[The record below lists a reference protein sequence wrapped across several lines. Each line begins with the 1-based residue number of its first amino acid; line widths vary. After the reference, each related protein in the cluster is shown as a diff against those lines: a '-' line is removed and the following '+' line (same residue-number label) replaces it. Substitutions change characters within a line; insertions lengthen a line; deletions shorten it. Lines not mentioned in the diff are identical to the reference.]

1 MSDEFDYNNARQFLI
16 DKSNRKKQHSFELY
30 EKARKEAADIILY
43 IQNNFSVK
51 RIYQWGSLLFPE
63 QFDENSDIDIAVEG
77 ICSVEDF
84 FKLYGAALD
93 KTTFPL
99 DLVEMEKID
108 DINRKSIMENGKL
121 IYEKQ

>member
-1 MSDEFDYNNARQFLI
+1 MSDEFDYINARQFLI
-16 DKSNRKKQHSFELY
+16 EKSNIKKQHSFELY
-30 EKARKEAADIILY
+30 EKARKEAADITSY
-43 IQNNFSVK
+43 IQSNFSVK

-84 FKLYGAALD
+84 FKLYGASLD